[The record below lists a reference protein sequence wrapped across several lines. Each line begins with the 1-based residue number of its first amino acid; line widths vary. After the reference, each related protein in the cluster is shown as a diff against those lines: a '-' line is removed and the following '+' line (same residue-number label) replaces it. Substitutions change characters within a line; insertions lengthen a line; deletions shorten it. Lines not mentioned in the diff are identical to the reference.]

1 MGAENSAPKRFKIL
15 YPRCFPP
22 QSLRAS
28 DGFIKFAQNALHDRP
43 PISRVDGGSATDH
56 LLGGEDLGSWRVRP
70 RRGEGVHENGRRQ
83 RILHFSRICK
93 KNWRGRLAMGGK
105 VWAGLAGRLFWAGR
119 PRVGGRP
126 RVNVV
131 SA

>member
-43 PISRVDGGSATDH
+43 PISRPAQ
-56 LLGGEDLGSWRVRP
+56 LLDLP
-70 RRGEGVHENGRRQ
+70 
-83 RILHFSRICK
+83 
-93 KNWRGRLAMGGK
+93 LADRS
-105 VWAGLAGRLFWAGR
+105 V
-119 PRVGGRP
+119 
-126 RVNVV
+126 
-131 SA
+131 